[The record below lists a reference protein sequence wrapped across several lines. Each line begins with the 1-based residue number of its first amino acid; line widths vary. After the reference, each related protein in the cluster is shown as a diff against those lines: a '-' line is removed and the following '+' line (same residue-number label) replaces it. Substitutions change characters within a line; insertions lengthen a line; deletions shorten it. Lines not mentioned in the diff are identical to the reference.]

1 MAAQDLRTQLQ
12 RLHELILQERAYA
25 KSFSM
30 EELLATIQEKEGLL
44 QLLTPVTDAGPEI
57 QALAELIKRE
67 NRRNAYLF
75 WSTLKFVRE
84 SMSFFN
90 RQVSQTS
97 YGAGGALVNRGSSG
111 MVLAGRV

>member
-1 MAAQDLRTQLQ
+1 MAARELQNQLN
-12 RLHELILQERAYA
+12 RLHELILLERSYA

-30 EELLATIQEKEGLL
+30 DELLATTKEKELML
-44 QLLTPVTDAGPEI
+44 QQLVPVADAGPEI
-57 QALAELIKRE
+57 HALAETVKRE

-90 RQVSQTS
+90 RQVTQTS

>member
-1 MAAQDLRTQLQ
+1 MAAQELQNQLN
-12 RLHELILQERAYA
+12 RLHELILLERGYA

-30 EELLATIQEKEGLL
+30 DELLATTKEKESML
-44 QLLTPVTDAGPEI
+44 QQLETVTDAGPEI
-57 QALAELIKRE
+57 RALAETVKRE

-90 RQVSQTS
+90 RQVTPTS

>member
-1 MAAQDLRTQLQ
+1 MASRALQNQLI
-12 RLHELILQERAYA
+12 RLHELILLERQHA

-30 EELLATIQEKEGLL
+30 EELLTTTKEKETLL
-44 QLLTPVTDAGPEI
+44 QQLESVSEAGPEI
-57 QALAELIKRE
+57 RALAETIKRE

-84 SMSFFN
+84 SISFFN
-90 RQVSQTS
+90 RQVTQTS
-97 YGAGGALVNRGSSG
+97 YGAGGTLINRGSSG

>member
-1 MAAQDLRTQLQ
+1 MASRELRNQLVQ
-12 RLHELILQERAYA
+12 LHELILLERQYA

-30 EELLATIQEKEGLL
+30 ENLLATSQEKEALL
-44 QLLTPVTDAGPEI
+44 QQLESVSEAGPEI
-57 QALAELIKRE
+57 RDLAETVKRE

-84 SMSFFN
+84 SISFFN
-90 RQVSQTS
+90 RQVTQTS
-97 YGAGGALVNRGSSG
+97 YGAGGTLISQGNRG